1 MGEVG
6 AVLTR
11 PREEGLG
18 LRLAEHAGEIALV
31 GHGVEQLELVLLGL
45 AKPGEHGQADARVVP
60 ELAASLLRCSQLEVA
75 AVSRPYL
82 VPYQLQLFLTLGL
95 AVDALGDDVDDSV
108 VRSLEQI
115 QREDL
120 LEHVLRLLLDTLDS
134 YMSVALLSD

>member
-11 PREEGLG
+11 PREEGLSLG
-18 LRLAEHAGEIALV
+18 LAEHAGEIALV

-75 AVSRPYL
+75 AVSRPHL
-82 VPYQLQLFLTLGL
+82 VPYQLQLFLALYL
-95 AVDALGDDVDDSV
+95 AVDALVDDVDDTV
-108 VRSLEQI
+108 I
-115 QREDL
+115 
-120 LEHVLRLLLDTLDS
+120 
-134 YMSVALLSD
+134 